1 MRIAAVGDSFM
12 EGIGDEVVGP
22 DGVLG
27 EPRGWADRVVEQL
40 AQRLDEPVYY
50 ANFAIRGRILKPIAT
65 TQLDAALALDPKPD
79 LILFNGGGNDMLR
92 PTFNVKKMIRLTEL
106 AIDKCREAGV
116 RLVFVTGAHPTER
129 LPLARRMDGR
139 GDAYMDAATELVS
152 RTGNELI
159 SNWGDDHIRDARYWA
174 DDRLHLGPLGH
185 ERVAAA
191 VLTALGYPTDFPD
204 EGDPAPPATFRSEAH
219 YARVHVLPYIG
230 RRLASRSTGRGR
242 EPKYATWHLMGE

>member
-1 MRIAAVGDSFM
+1 VRIAAVGDSFM
-12 EGIGDEVVGP
+12 EGIGDEDSEGN
-22 DGVLG
+22 
-27 EPRGWADRVVEQL
+27 PRGWADRVVEVL
-40 AQRLDEPVYY
+40 ADRLDEPVYY

-65 TQLDAALALDPKPD
+65 DQLDAALALDPPPD

-92 PTFNVKKMIRLTEL
+92 PTFSVAKMMRLTQL

-116 RLVFVTGAHPTER
+116 RLVFVTGAHPTPR

-139 GDAYMDAATELVS
+139 GDAYMDAAVELLA
-152 RTGNELI
+152 RTGNQLI
-159 SNWGDDHIRDARYWA
+159 SNWGDEDIRDARYWA

-191 VLTALGYPTDFPD
+191 VLTALGYPTNPPPPG
-204 EGDPAPPATFRSEAH
+204 EPAPAATFRTEAE

-230 RRLASRSTGRGR
+230 RRVASRSTGRGR
-242 EPKYATWHLMGE
+242 EPKYAAWHRIGE